1 MRRVKTIVRQRR
13 RERRAAQTVD
23 KTLVREGREG
33 QTPLVDRVVWSPRP
47 STGGKRP
54 RAGPE
59 ASQGPGEDLDSQDIF
74 NKDTPGQ
81 DIYNKD
87 APGQDIFNKDIPRQD
102 IFTMDTPKLPAQRKS
117 RRVDK

>member
-13 RERRAAQTVD
+13 RERRAAQTPPAA
-23 KTLVREGREG
+23 KTLVRERREG

-59 ASQGPGEDLDSQDIF
+59 ASQAPGEDSASQDIF
-74 NKDTPGQ
+74 TMDTPGQ
-81 DIYNKD
+81 DIFTMD
-87 APGQDIFNKDIPRQD
+87 TAGQD

>member
-1 MRRVKTIVRQRR
+1 MIIDSEWGNTITLMHHIEINDDTSNNRP
-13 RERRAAQTVD
+13 RER
-23 KTLVREGREG
+23 REG
-33 QTPLVDRVVWSPRP
+33 QTPLVDKVVWSPRP

-59 ASQGPGEDLDSQDIF
+59 ASQAPGEDSASQDIF
-74 NKDTPGQ
+74 TMDTPGQ
-81 DIYNKD
+81 DI
-87 APGQDIFNKDIPRQD
+87 FNMDTAGQD